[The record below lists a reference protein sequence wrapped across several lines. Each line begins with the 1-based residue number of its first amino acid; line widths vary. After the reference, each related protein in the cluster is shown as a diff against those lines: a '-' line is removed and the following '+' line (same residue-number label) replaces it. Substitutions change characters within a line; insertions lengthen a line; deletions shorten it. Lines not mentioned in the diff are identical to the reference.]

1 MTELLNMFLEKG
13 SEEMGEEK
21 CVSPRYPECD
31 KLDNNW
37 KAVFAIQQ
45 FLEWLSEQKMTI
57 CELLGKEFPEFQ
69 PVTKNA
75 QDLVYD
81 YFRIDANKL
90 ERERRAMLEEQRKRN
105 AKETYKLKKGAV
117 LLVK

>member
-1 MTELLNMFLEKG
+1 MTEER
-13 SEEMGEEK
+13 

-37 KAVFAIQQ
+37 KAYRAIYK

-75 QDLVYD
+75 QDLVYE

-90 ERERRAMLEEQRKRN
+90 ERERRVMLEKVRKAN
-105 AKETYKLKKGAV
+105 ET
-117 LLVK
+117 